1 MTASAI
7 TPPTV
12 PPIFSSGRPRNRLSR
27 YTNLLAKAACTLSAL
42 LALSVLFLILGF
54 VLYRGVGGLSLNLFT
69 KLPGPVGS
77 PIGMENCIIGTII
90 LIAISSAIGVPV
102 GMLCGIYLAEYSR
115 GGFFAHTVRLL
126 VDVIAGTPSIVV
138 GVLGYELIVVPTG
151 HFSGWAGGAALAFL
165 MCPIV
170 ARTTEDMLKLVPKAY
185 REGSIGVGAS
195 KSQTLFRVVLPAARA
210 GIITGLMLAIARV
223 AGETAP
229 LLFTALGN
237 DQLVVNPSQ
246 PFPSLTLEIFKY
258 ATSAEDQWRQQAWA
272 GMLVLVSIIVLLS
285 AAVRYTTRRTTHAR

>member
-1 MTASAI
+1 MTVQSVTPPPSFSTGRSKNRLARITNALAVTACTASA
-7 TPPTV
+7 V
-12 PPIFSSGRPRNRLSR
+12 F
-27 YTNLLAKAACTLSAL
+27 
-42 LALSVLFLILGF
+42 ALSVLFLIFGF
-54 VLYRGVGGLSLNLFT
+54 IVYRGVGGLSLNLFT

-77 PIGMENCIIGTII
+77 PIGMENCIIGTLI
-90 LIAISSAIGVPV
+90 LIAISSAIGVPI

-115 GGFFAHTVRLL
+115 GGAFSHAVRLL
-126 VDVIAGTPSIVV
+126 VDVIAGTPSIIV

-170 ARTTEDMLKLVPKAY
+170 ARTTEDMLKLVPKTM
-185 REGSIGVGAS
+185 REASIGLGGS
-195 KSQTLFRVVLPAARA
+195 KFQTLTRVVLPAARA
-210 GIITGLMLAIARV
+210 GIITGLMLAVARV

-237 DQLVVNPSQ
+237 DQLVVNPNQ

-258 ATSAEDQWRQQAWA
+258 ATSAEDEWRKQAWA
-272 GMLVLVSIIVLLS
+272 GMLVLVTIIVLLS
-285 AAVRYTTRRTTHAR
+285 AAVRWSTSRRTLRLR